1 MSILNLNSANQPLFC
16 VGGRV
21 FTSSSSVIES
31 YFAICQT
38 SKEDR
43 VRVSEAED
51 WAAIWVHEGQ
61 QALNS
66 CVEAAVHQDATKTKY
81 KKNNKISI

>member
-1 MSILNLNSANQPLFC
+1 ML
-16 VGGRV
+16 GGRGGWSEGV
-21 FTSSSSVIES
+21 TSSSSVIEGH
-31 YFAICQT
+31 FAICQT

-43 VRVSEAED
+43 VRVFEAED

-66 CVEAAVHQDATKTKY
+66 CVDAAVHQDATKTKY
-81 KKNNKISI
+81 IYKKKHSPFLHFG